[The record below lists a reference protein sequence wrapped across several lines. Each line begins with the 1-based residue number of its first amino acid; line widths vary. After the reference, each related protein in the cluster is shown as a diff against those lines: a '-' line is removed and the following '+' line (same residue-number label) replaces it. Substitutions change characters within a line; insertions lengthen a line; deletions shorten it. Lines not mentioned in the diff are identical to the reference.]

1 MSRGWRIYVKR
12 RKDGSLASLLSRLI
26 SILSSS
32 HYVIAWSKAGKSLLL
47 PIR

>member
-12 RKDGSLASLLSRLI
+12 RKDGSLASLLYRLI

-32 HYVIAWSKAGKSLLL
+32 HYVIAWSKARKSLLL